1 MEATLGRYRI
11 EVATEFGPRIT
22 SLRREDGPE
31 MLARLGP
38 EAVLT
43 HVGGT
48 YRFRG
53 GHRLWAAP
61 EVAAVTYASEDHG
74 CVVSETSDSIVV
86 TAPSDTAGLVK
97 EVSISADDES
107 LVVDHRLTGSGFS
120 GAVAPWALTQLPL
133 GGTAILPVVGDD
145 TAPEANRYLV
155 IWPYSSVED
164 RRVTLCD
171 DVLEIEAREGPPLK
185 FGSGP
190 TPGRLGYFVDGMLF
204 MKEIESAEGREV
216 PDFGAVA
223 QVYVGSGFCEL
234 ESVGGLTDVSE
245 GATGM
250 LRERWTVIDC
260 GDLEAAVKLTVGT

>member
-1 MEATLGRYRI
+1 MLGRYRI

-22 SLRREDGPE
+22 SLRRDDGPE

-38 EAVLT
+38 EAAIT
-43 HVGGT
+43 HEGGT

-61 EVAAVTYASEDHG
+61 EVAAVTYASEDHE
-74 CVVSETSDSIVV
+74 CDVMEKADSIVV
-86 TAPSDTAGLVK
+86 TAPPDTAGLVK
-97 EVSISADDES
+97 EVSISADSES
-107 LVVDHRLTGSGFS
+107 LVVDHRLTGPGFT

-133 GGTAILPVVGDD
+133 GGTAILPVIGGD
-145 TAPEANRYLV
+145 TAPEANRYV
-155 IWPYSSVED
+155 VMWPYSSVED

-171 DVLEIEAREGPPLK
+171 DVLEIGAREGPPLK

-234 ESVGGLTDVSE
+234 ESVGGLTDVSD
-245 GATGM
+245 GAAGT

-260 GDLEAAVKLTVGT
+260 GDLEAAVKFTVGT

>member
-1 MEATLGRYRI
+1 MHE
-11 EVATEFGPRIT
+11 
-22 SLRREDGPE
+22 
-31 MLARLGP
+31 
-38 EAVLT
+38 
-43 HVGGT
+43 GGT

-61 EVAAVTYASEDHG
+61 EIAAVTYASDDHE
-74 CVVSETSDSIVV
+74 CDVSESPGSIVV
-86 TAPSDTAGLVK
+86 TAPPDAAGLVK
-97 EVSISADDES
+97 EVSISADAES
-107 LVVDHRLTGSGFS
+107 LLVDHRLTGNGFT

-164 RRVTLCD
+164 RRVTVCD
-171 DVLEIEAREGPPLK
+171 DVLEIEASDGPPLK

-190 TPGRLGYFVDGMLF
+190 NPRRLGYFNDGVLF
-204 MKEIESAEGREV
+204 LKEIESAENREV

-234 ESVGGLTDVSE
+234 ESVGGLTDISD
-245 GATGM
+245 GAGVT
-250 LRERWTVIDC
+250 LRERWTVIDN
-260 GDLEAAVKLTVGT
+260 GDLEGAVKTTLGA

>member
-22 SLRREDGPE
+22 SLRRDDGPE

-38 EAVLT
+38 EAVIT
-43 HVGGT
+43 HEGGT

-61 EVAAVTYASEDHG
+61 EVAAVTYASDDHE
-74 CVVSETSDSIVV
+74 CDVSETSDSIVV
-86 TAPSDTAGLVK
+86 TAPPDTAGLVK
-97 EVSISADDES
+97 EVSISADAES
-107 LVVDHRLTGSGFS
+107 LVVDHRLTGSGLR

-133 GGTAILPVVGDD
+133 GGTAILPVIGDD

-155 IWPYSSVED
+155 LWPYTSVED
-164 RRVTLCD
+164 KRVTLCD
-171 DVLEIEAREGPPLK
+171 DVVEIEATEGPPIK
-185 FGSGP
+185 FASGP
-190 TPGRLGYFVDGMLF
+190 TPRRLGYFIDGLLF
-204 MKEIESAEGREV
+204 LKEIESAENREV

-234 ESVGGLTDVSE
+234 ESVGGLTDLSE
-245 GATGM
+245 GAAGT

-260 GDLEAAVKLTVGT
+260 GDLDAGVKLTVGT